1 MQCIAVYPL
10 YHQII
15 SLTSTIHLFLNLP
28 IPFPPSPSLSPSLSV
43 ASGEAV
49 TDMATVASDLFHVVN
64 GAFTM
69 KKMCE
74 QSMNQSL
81 HDGTIQGDQR
91 VSVLRCYL

>member
-1 MQCIAVYPL
+1 MM
-10 YHQII
+10 
-15 SLTSTIHLFLNLP
+15 S
-28 IPFPPSPSLSPSLSV
+28 
-43 ASGEAV
+43 
-49 TDMATVASDLFHVVN
+49 VASDLFQVLN